1 MNYWKINNEI
11 KKSLLFLKNINNNST
26 TYLLNTNNTE
36 LDRIEYFISTIATFH
51 LKILGLDI
59 HSCFIE
65 FEWKN
70 TYKEDEYKKSNSICS
85 TITYLTDSNI
95 PTLII
100 DENNIHKT
108 LKYIFPKENM
118 HVSMHANS
126 IYGITNIL
134 NIQNTHDNQTTI
146 YINILKEKPFNVPY
160 YNNTKIINE
169 CIHNQSHND
178 KLKYEIVNILK
189 QKYSINDIENENIFT
204 PLTISNI
211 QHVSSLKP
219 NNCILD
225 DHVNVVKTELY
236 NENMFQKFINKN
248 ITIKEKYY
256 PIQIV
261 NILKNNYL
269 YQRRFESSVQRGDI
283 FNSVNNY
290 SIIEIEFNNKINNIF
305 SFLNERY
312 GEEIKDILNLS
323 LGNIN
328 ITNTN
333 KFIEK
338 KIIKKLLT
346 SDICKIIIEECESY
360 AELHKGW
367 LINTELNRHEIFI
380 KSNTNISKMIT
391 NLVDMV
397 IFSIKKTYNIRYN
410 FNIIF
415 DELLIVKYNEIDE
428 IQKITNT
435 DKSMLTMNILLS
447 NINDYNGGDIFF
459 ENINDKIELNEGD
472 MLLYYG
478 KLQKT
483 TYNVNKGI
491 KYNLI
496 GLIQFNIDDI
506 DLISI

>member
-1 MNYWKINNEI
+1 MNYWKINNKI
-11 KKSLLFLKNINNNST
+11 RKSLLFLKNINNST

-36 LDRIEYFISTIATFH
+36 LDKIEYFISTTAIFH
-51 LKILGLDI
+51 LKTLGLDI

-65 FEWKN
+65 FGWKN

-100 DENNIHKT
+100 DENNNHKT

-118 HVSMHANS
+118 HVSIHDNLT
-126 IYGITNIL
+126 YGITNIL
-134 NIQNTHDNQTTI
+134 NIQNTHDNQTII
-146 YINILKEKPFNVPY
+146 YINILKEKPLNVSY

-169 CIHNQSHND
+169 CIYNQSHND
-178 KLKYEIVNILK
+178 KLKYDIVNNDKLKYDIVHILK

-204 PLTISNI
+204 PLTVSNT

-269 YQRRFESSVQRGDI
+269 
-283 FNSVNNY
+283 NNY

-312 GEEIKDILNLS
+312 GEEIEDILNLS
-323 LGNIN
+323 LGNIKEN
-328 ITNTN
+328 VDINTN

-346 SDICKIIIEECESY
+346 SNICKIIIEECESY

-367 LINTELNRHEIFI
+367 LINTELNRYEISI

-391 NLVDMV
+391 NLLDMV